1 VKTYSKESYR
11 SLLLLALDH
20 GYKLIDFLDERGKYE
35 RCIYLRHDVDMSLD
49 LAVELAKINASVG
62 VRGTF
67 FVLLRS
73 NVYNLLSHSSLERID
88 ALRALNQHIG
98 LHYALP
104 PKLPEDDEQL
114 GDLIRAD
121 FEVVQRHI
129 PDLQAVFSWHNPT
142 PEALDR
148 GLHWQVRG
156 LINTYS
162 ASYFKDIP
170 YYSDSLMRNSVEKFQ
185 ALISSDNHQTLQL
198 LFHPVYWIV
207 GGSNTFEVLAK
218 TWPQIIREREYEMK
232 FNSEWVKHAPDGVPT
247 DVLDSFVHGLL
258 GSLRMTNH

>member
-11 SLLLLALDH
+11 SLLLLALHH

-49 LAVELAKINASVG
+49 IAVELAKINASLG

-73 NVYNLLSHSSLERID
+73 HVYNLLSHWSLERID
-88 ALRALNQHIG
+88 SLLALNQHIA

-104 PKLPEDDEQL
+104 PNLPEDDQQL
-114 GDLIRAD
+114 GDLIQSD
-121 FEVVQRHI
+121 FELVQRHI
-129 PDLQAVFSWHNPT
+129 PDLQKVFSWHNPT
-142 PEALDR
+142 PEALNR
-148 GLHWQVRG
+148 GLHWQVPG
-156 LINTYS
+156 LVNAYS
-162 ASYFKDIP
+162 AYYFKDIP
-170 YYSDSLMRNSVEKFQ
+170 YYSDSLMRNSVEKFETI
-185 ALISSDNHQTLQL
+185 ISSGNHQAIQL

-207 GGSNTFEVLAK
+207 AGSDTFEVLAK

-247 DVLDSFVHGLL
+247 EVLDGFVHGLL
-258 GSLRMTNH
+258 GTCRMASQ